1 MAQAIND
8 ATRLLAAASRGDALA
23 AERLM
28 PLVYEQLRDL
38 AARYFRRERP
48 DHTLQATALV
58 NEAYLRLVDQAAIDW
73 KGKTHF
79 MAVAARVMHQVLVDH
94 ARKHNAAKHGGG
106 LKKVPLAEAQDLLS
120 VERADFSHVNQA
132 VARLTAL
139 DERLGAIVELR
150 FFGGLTNA
158 EVGTWLG
165 VSEKTVQRQWRL
177 ARAWLRRELSMSA
190 DSHEH

>member
-8 ATRLLAAASRGDALA
+8 ATRLLEAASRGDEHA

-28 PLVYEQLRDL
+28 PLVHDKLRDL

-58 NEAYLRLVDQAAIDW
+58 NEAYLRLVDQTAVDW

-106 LKKVPLAEAQDLLS
+106 LKKVPLAEAQDLLR
-120 VERADFSHVNQA
+120 VDHADFSHITEA

-139 DERLGAIVELR
+139 EERLGAIVELR

-158 EVGTWLG
+158 EVATWLG
-165 VSEKTVQRQWRL
+165 VSQKTVERQWRL
-177 ARAWLRRELSMSA
+177 ARAWLRRELSGSA
-190 DSHEH
+190 EP